1 MSMEE
6 MGYQNANLVYA
17 LSSIGRLNKPRG
29 GKLAVNTMA
38 IATLTYMALNTYDW
52 PPTEKLRQANL
63 PCRYYTLGWRAIYD
77 ALGMGLLSQ
86 EQVSDAD
93 IDVDAAIKAR
103 ERTAQTRIS
112 QTWKYL
118 QDQKLI
124 KCLQP
129 ASLGKNAGYLL
140 LLGTDEENREVEA
153 YARECLS
160 LSSC

>member
-1 MSMEE
+1 MGMEE

-38 IATLTYMALNTYDW
+38 I
-52 PPTEKLRQANL
+52 
-63 PCRYYTLGWRAIYD
+63 
-77 ALGMGLLSQ
+77 GLLSQ

-153 YARECLS
+153 YARECLGI
-160 LSSC
+160 